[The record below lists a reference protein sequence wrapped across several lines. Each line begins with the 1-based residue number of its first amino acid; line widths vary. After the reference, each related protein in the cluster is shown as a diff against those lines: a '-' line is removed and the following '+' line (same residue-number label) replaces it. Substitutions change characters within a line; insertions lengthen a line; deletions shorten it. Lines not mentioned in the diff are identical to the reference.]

1 VGRGVKDPRTVRLAL
16 DRPDRA
22 NALDV
27 ATVERLHAAL
37 TEADDAD
44 VIVLEARGRSFC
56 AGLDLADVDDETDAT
71 LLLRL
76 VRVQL
81 LLERV
86 RDSRALVVAV
96 VQGAAVGAGADLVLA
111 AHVRL
116 ALPGA
121 SLRFPGSGFGAVLG
135 TSRLAAETSPSYAA
149 ELGLSGRRVDR
160 AEAAAAGIWSSVETL
175 GEVETRLAQLA
186 ASAALLPGPT
196 GVRLRAA
203 AAGSPSGDPL
213 GDLVR
218 SLASEPGL
226 ADRVRAYRHRSL
238 TRTPEGASA

>member
-1 VGRGVKDPRTVRLAL
+1 MSDPRIVRVVL

-22 NALDV
+22 NALDP
-27 ATVERLHAAL
+27 ATVERLHVAL

-135 TSRLAAETSPSYAA
+135 TSRLAAETSASYAA
-149 ELGLSGRRVDR
+149 ELGLTGRRVDR
-160 AEAAAAGIWSSVETL
+160 ADAAAAGIWSSMETL
-175 GEVETRLAQLA
+175 EDVEARLDRLA
-186 ASAALLPGPT
+186 ASSALLPGPT

-203 AAGSPSGDPL
+203 AAGSSSRDPL